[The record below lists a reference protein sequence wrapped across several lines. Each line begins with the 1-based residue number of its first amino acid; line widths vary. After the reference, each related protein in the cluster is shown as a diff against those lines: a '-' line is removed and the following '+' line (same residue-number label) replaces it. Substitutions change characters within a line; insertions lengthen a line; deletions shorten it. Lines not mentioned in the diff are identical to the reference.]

1 MTCREL
7 ADLLV
12 DYLAGELAD
21 ERCAMIRSHLDD
33 CPHCVHFV
41 ATYQVTIQITRQ
53 LPVASAP
60 EQLLERIKKA
70 LKEDDDS

>member
-7 ADLLV
+7 ADLLA

-21 ERCAMIRSHLDD
+21 EHCALIRSHLDA

-41 ATYQVTIQITRQ
+41 ATYQITIQITRQ
-53 LPVASAP
+53 LPAAP
-60 EQLLERIKKA
+60 TPDRLLERLKKA
-70 LKEDDDS
+70 LENDK

>member
-12 DYLAGELAD
+12 DYLAGELAG
-21 ERCAMIRSHLDD
+21 ERCALIRSHLDS

-53 LPVASAP
+53 LPPAP
-60 EQLLERIKKA
+60 APDRLLERLKKA
-70 LKEDDDS
+70 LENDK

>member
-12 DYLAGELAD
+12 DYITGELAD
-21 ERCAMIRSHLDD
+21 ERCAMIRSHLDE
-33 CPHCVHFV
+33 CAECVHFV
-41 ATYQVTIQITRQ
+41 ETYQVTIQITRQ

-70 LKEDDDS
+70 LEEDQKS

>member
-21 ERCAMIRSHLDD
+21 ERCVSIRSHLDS

-41 ATYQVTIQITRQ
+41 ATYQVTIQVTRQ
-53 LPVASAP
+53 LPTPPAP
-60 EQLLERIKKA
+60 KHLLERVKKA
-70 LKEDDDS
+70 LENDE